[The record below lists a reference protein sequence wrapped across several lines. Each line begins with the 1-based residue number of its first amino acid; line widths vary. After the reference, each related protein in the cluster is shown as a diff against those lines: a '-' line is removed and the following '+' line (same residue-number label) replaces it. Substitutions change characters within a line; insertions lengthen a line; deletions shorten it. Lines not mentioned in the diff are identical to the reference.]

1 MQYVCV
7 RVCGGSALYEYSCN
21 AYRLSP
27 IILTPIVYRLFMY
40 LLLLQFGICF
50 FLLLDGK
57 AQLEGCTVL
66 DLVTVNSISVS
77 ISISISIS
85 TGISIS
91 ISHSISISVLALVLW
106 YYQWYYNKISLP
118 ILKCLLN
125 QIFCWLNFCFTLGI
139 D

>member
-1 MQYVCV
+1 MYVCSMY
-7 RVCGGSALYEYSCN
+7 VCGCVGGSALYEYSCN

-40 LLLLQFGICF
+40 LLLLQFGISF

-66 DLVTVNSISVS
+66 DLVTVNS